1 LDRPRAPQIFAIAPE
16 EREGLIKTEKIPFR
30 LSPSSVSPFS
40 SMSLPAAIAA
50 LESRTPE
57 FTALL
62 TRWSEINSGSDH
74 AEGLS
79 RMADALRAT
88 FSAAFPSAALEML
101 DADAPGYNPPGVK
114 TLRYRC
120 RPDATLQV
128 LLCGHYDTVYG
139 ASDPFQS
146 CRLQP
151 DGTLNGPGVADMK
164 GGLVCLLAALQ
175 AFEQTPHAARIG
187 WEILLTPDEE
197 TGSHGTRAH
206 FEAAAQRNHFGFV
219 FEPARPSGDI
229 IHSRK
234 GTGGAIV
241 TCHGRAAHA
250 AKIPNDGRSAI
261 LGLAA
266 FILAAAKIPAELP
279 GTLVNTGNIRGGT
292 PATNVVPDLATAE
305 LDLRVTQMSDE
316 PKLFGRIRALAA
328 EVEASH
334 EVRFD
339 LKLWLNRPPKENH
352 PTEAT
357 LFPEFLRAA
366 AAVGLPAFNWVHGG
380 GASDGN
386 FLGAAGLPCFDGI
399 GPEGDHL
406 HSAREYC
413 CVATIAPRAANV
425 ALFLHRLASGEVPF
439 PR

>member
-1 LDRPRAPQIFAIAPE
+1 
-16 EREGLIKTEKIPFR
+16 
-30 LSPSSVSPFS
+30 V
-40 SMSLPAAIAA
+40 SLPPSIAA
-50 LESRTPE
+50 LPSRRAE
-57 FTALL
+57 LVALL
-62 TRWSEINSGSDH
+62 ERWANINSGSDH
-74 AEGLS
+74 AAGLA
-79 RMADALRAT
+79 RMAEALRET
-88 FSAAFPSAALEML
+88 FSATFPTATLEIL
-101 DADAPGYNPPGVK
+101 AADAPGYNPPGVK
-114 TLRYRC
+114 ALRYRL
-120 RPDATLQV
+120 RPEAPLRV

-139 ASDPFQS
+139 ATDAFQS
-146 CRLQP
+146 CRWL
-151 DGTLNGPGVADMK
+151 DDDTLNGPGVTDMK
-164 GGLVCLLAALQ
+164 GGLVTLLAAVQ
-175 AFEQTPHAARIG
+175 AFEQTPHAAKIG

-197 TGSHGTRAH
+197 TGTHGTRH
-206 FEAAAQRNHFGFV
+206 LFEEAAKHNHFGFV

-241 TCHGRAAHA
+241 TCRGRAAHA

-266 FILAAAKIPAELP
+266 FALAASKIPTELP
-279 GTLVNTGNIRGGT
+279 GTLVNVGNIKGGT
-292 PATNVVPDLATAE
+292 PATNVVPDHAVAE

-316 PKLFGRIRALAA
+316 PQLFARLRALAA
-328 EVEASH
+328 EVGAAH
-334 EVRFD
+334 EVKFD

-352 PTEAT
+352 RAEAT
-357 LFPEFLRAA
+357 LFPEFQRAA
-366 AAVGLPAFNWVHGG
+366 HDVGLKPFTWVHGG

-413 CVATIAPRAANV
+413 RVDTIAPRAANV
-425 ALFLHRLASGEVPF
+425 ALFLHRLAGGEIVF